1 MSLWVPL
8 VSVPQDNSYV
18 FVLTTDA
25 DVLYAV
31 VVHHFDVQDV
41 RFFFTYTHTHRERER
56 ERERESWRGLAIA
69 AILHNREDSKK
80 KKGE

>member
-41 RFFFTYTHTHRERER
+41 RFFFTYTHRERER
-56 ERERESWRGLAIA
+56 VGGDWL
-69 AILHNREDSKK
+69 LLPFSKK